1 MAKEGFNHPQML
13 ENGTS
18 PPVSRKRMAKLTLAA
33 LGVVFGDIGTS
44 PLYTVQACFSEF
56 IGLKPVP
63 ENVLGILSLITWAL
77 IIVVTLKYVL
87 VVMRADNRGEGGVLA
102 LMALVSRRTELSVRG
117 RNIFLMLGMAGAALF
132 YGDCL
137 LTPAISV
144 LSAIEGLNVAT
155 PALEPLVVPLAL
167 GVLIALFAVQHYG
180 TGGVGR
186 LFGPITLVW
195 FVVILVLGLC
205 QIVQAPQVLIALSP
219 LEAFD
224 FATRHGFIAF
234 VALGAVT
241 LAVTGAEAL
250 YADMGHFGP
259 KPIRLAWLCV
269 VLPSLL
275 ANYYGQGALLLLDPA
290 AVENPF
296 FRLAPS
302 WALYPLVAL
311 ATAATV
317 IASQATISGAF
328 SMAQQATLLGLSP
341 RVRIQHTSASEFG
354 QIYVPAINWM
364 QLAGVV
370 VLVLAFKSSTNLA
383 AAYGI
388 AVTGTMLVTTVL
400 VFALAL
406 RAWKWGWPL
415 SLLVL
420 GSFMA
425 VDATLM
431 SANMVKFVQGGWV
444 PLALAVVIF
453 TAMWTWHKGR
463 IAVAARENEGSLPMT
478 TLLGSIN
485 PSRVHRPQGT
495 AVYLTAF
502 SGNAPN
508 CLLHNLKHNEVLHEQ
523 VVLLTVEV
531 PDEPYVP
538 PNARAQVSHLGK
550 GVHHVLLRYGFM
562 EQPDVPRDLAPLA
575 ERGVP
580 FDPMRTSY
588 FVGRNTFVAATRPL
602 LPRWQEKL
610 FLTLARV
617 ASNAGDFFG
626 LPANRVV
633 ELGSRIE
640 I

>member
-1 MAKEGFNHPQML
+1 M
-13 ENGTS
+13 
-18 PPVSRKRMAKLTLAA
+18 SRRRLAGLSLAA

-44 PLYTVQACFSEF
+44 PLYTMKECFSEF
-56 IGLKPVP
+56 TGLKPTH
-63 ENVLGILSLITWAL
+63 EDVLGILSLITWTL
-77 IIVVTLKYVL
+77 IIVVTLKYVT

-102 LMALVSRRTELSVRG
+102 LMALIARRAGLPAG
-117 RNIFLMLGMAGAALF
+117 RRNFYVMLGMAGAALF
-132 YGDCL
+132 YGDSL
-137 LTPAISV
+137 LTPAVTV
-144 LSAIEGLNVAT
+144 LSSIEGLNVAT
-155 PALEPLVVPLAL
+155 PAFQPLVVPIAL
-167 GVLIALFAVQHYG
+167 GVLVALFSVQRFG

-186 LFGPITLVW
+186 LFGPITLLW
-195 FVVILVLGLC
+195 FSTLLLLGLW
-205 QIVQAPQVLIALSP
+205 QIVQTPQVLAALWP
-219 LEAFD
+219 LYAVD
-224 FATRHGFIAF
+224 FAIRHRFVAF

-250 YADMGHFGP
+250 YTDMGHFGR
-259 KPIRLAWLCV
+259 KPIRLAWFGV
-269 VLPSLL
+269 VLPALL
-275 ANYYGQGALLLLDPA
+275 ANYYGQGGLLLADATAL
-290 AVENPF
+290 ENPF
-296 FRLAPS
+296 FRLAPQ
-302 WALYPLVAL
+302 WALYPMVVL
-311 ATAATV
+311 ATAAAV

-328 SMAQQATLLGLSP
+328 SMAQQAALLGLSP

-354 QIYVPAINWM
+354 QIYVPAINWIQM
-364 QLAGVV
+364 FGVAI
-370 VLVLAFKSSTNLA
+370 LVLSFKSSSNLA

-388 AVTGTMLVTTVL
+388 AVTGTMLVDSIL
-400 VFALAL
+400 VSALAL
-406 RAWKWGWPL
+406 RVWKWGWPL
-415 SLLVL
+415 TILVF
-420 GSFMA
+420 GGFMT

-431 SANMVKFVQGGWV
+431 SANMLKFLEGGWV
-444 PLALAVVIF
+444 PLAMAITIF
-453 TAMWTWHKGR
+453 AAMWTWMKGR
-463 IAVAARENEGSLPMT
+463 MAVAAREQEGSLPME
-478 TLLGSIN
+478 TLLSSIN

-538 PNARAQVSHLGK
+538 PNARAHVAHLGK
-550 GVHHVLLRYGFM
+550 GVHHVVLRYGFM

-580 FDPMRTSY
+580 VDPMRTSY
-588 FVGRNTFVAATRPL
+588 FVGRNSFVPATKPL

-610 FLTLARV
+610 FLVLARL
-617 ASNAGDFFG
+617 ASSAGDFFG

>member
-1 MAKEGFNHPQML
+1 MAVEALTQQPGR
-13 ENGTS
+13 
-18 PPVSRKRMAKLTLAA
+18 SRTAKLTLAA

-44 PLYTVQACFSEF
+44 PLYTVKECFSEF
-56 IGLKPVP
+56 TGLKPVP
-63 ENVLGILSLITWAL
+63 EDVLGILSLITWAL
-77 IIVVTLKYVL
+77 IVIVTLKYVV

-102 LMALVSRRTELSVRG
+102 LMALVSRRSEITPRR
-117 RNIFLMLGMAGAALF
+117 RNFYIMLGMAGAALF

-144 LSAIEGLNVAT
+144 LSAVEGLNVAT
-155 PALEPLVVPLAL
+155 PAFEPLVVPIAL
-167 GVLIALFAVQHYG
+167 GVIIALFAVQRIG
-180 TGGVGR
+180 TAGVGR
-186 LFGPITLVW
+186 WFGPVTAVW
-195 FVVILVLGLC
+195 FVVLLVLGLIE
-205 QIVQAPQVLIALSP
+205 IVKAPAILLALSP
-219 LEAFD
+219 LQAID
-224 FATRHGFIAF
+224 FCLRHGFVAF

-250 YADMGHFGP
+250 YADMGHFGR

-275 ANYYGQGALLLLDPA
+275 ANYYGQGALLLSDPGA
-290 AVENPF
+290 MENPF
-296 FRLAPS
+296 FRLAPA
-302 WALYPLVAL
+302 WMLYPLVAL

-328 SMAQQATLLGLSP
+328 SMAQQAALLGLSP
-341 RVRIQHTSASEFG
+341 RVRIEHTSASEFG

-370 VLVLAFKSSTNLA
+370 ALVLSFKSSTNLA

-388 AVTGTMLVTTVL
+388 AVTGTMLVTTLL
-400 VFALAL
+400 VFVLAV
-406 RAWKWGWPL
+406 RTWKWSWPL
-415 SLLVL
+415 AIVVL
-420 GSFMA
+420 GSFMV
-425 VDATLM
+425 VDGTLFA
-431 SANMVKFVQGGWV
+431 ANMVKFVQGGWV
-444 PLALAVVIF
+444 PLALALLIF
-453 TAMWTWHKGR
+453 TAMWTWLKGR
-463 IAVAARENEGSLPMT
+463 LAVAARENEGALPME
-478 TLLGSIN
+478 TLLSSIN
-485 PSRVHRPQGT
+485 PGRVHRPQGT

-538 PNARAQVSHLGK
+538 PNARAQVRHFGK

-562 EQPDVPRDLAPLA
+562 EQPDVPRDLLPLA
-575 ERGVP
+575 DRGVP
-580 FDPMRTSY
+580 VDPMRTSY
-588 FVGRNTFVAATRPL
+588 FVGRNSFVAAARPL

-610 FLTLARV
+610 FLVLARV
-617 ASNAGDFFG
+617 AASAGDFFQ

>member
-1 MAKEGFNHPQML
+1 M
-13 ENGTS
+13 
-18 PPVSRKRMAKLTLAA
+18 SRKRFARLSLAA

-44 PLYTVQACFSEF
+44 PLYTVKECFSEF
-56 IGLKPVP
+56 TGLRPVP
-63 ENVLGILSLITWAL
+63 EDVFGILSLITWAL
-77 IIVVTLKYVL
+77 IIIVTVKYVM

-102 LMALVSRRTELSVRG
+102 LMALVSRRSELTPRW
-117 RNIFLMLGMAGAALF
+117 RTIFLMLGMAGAALF

-144 LSAIEGLNVAT
+144 LSAVEGLNVAT
-155 PALEPLVVPLAL
+155 PAFEPLVIPLAL
-167 GVLIALFAVQHYG
+167 GVLIGLFMVQKFG
-180 TGGVGR
+180 TAGVGR
-186 LFGPITLVW
+186 WFGPIMLIWFATL
-195 FVVILVLGLC
+195 LGLGLWE
-205 QIVQAPQVLIALSP
+205 IVHAPHILLALSP
-219 LEAFD
+219 LHALHFM
-224 FATRHGFIAF
+224 FRHGFIAF
-234 VALGAVT
+234 IALGGVT

-250 YADMGHFGP
+250 YADMGHFGQ
-259 KPIRLAWLCV
+259 KPIRYAWLGV

-275 ANYYGQGALLLLDPA
+275 ANYYGQGALLLSDPTA
-290 AVENPF
+290 IENPF

-302 WALYPLVAL
+302 AILYPMVAL

-364 QLAGVV
+364 QLGGIVI
-370 VLVLAFKSSTNLA
+370 LVLAFKSSTNLA

-388 AVTGTMLVTTVL
+388 AVTGTMLVTTLLVL
-400 VFALAL
+400 ALAV
-406 RAWKWGWPL
+406 RAWKWSWPL
-415 SLLVL
+415 AILVF

-425 VDATLM
+425 IDATLM
-431 SANMVKFVQGGWV
+431 AANVMKFLQGGWV
-444 PLALAVVIF
+444 PLALALVIF
-453 TAMWTWHKGR
+453 AAMWTWFKGR
-463 IAVAARENEGSLPMT
+463 MAVAVREREGTLPME

-502 SGNAPN
+502 SGNAPS

-538 PNARAQVSHLGK
+538 PNARAQVAHLGK
-550 GVHHVLLRYGFM
+550 GVHHVVLRYGFM
-562 EQPDVPRDLAPLA
+562 EQPDVPRDLIPLA
-575 ERGVP
+575 DRGVP
-580 FDPMRTSY
+580 VDPMRTSY
-588 FVGRNTFVAATRPL
+588 FVGRNSFVPATRPL

-610 FLTLARV
+610 FLILARF
-617 ASNAGDFFG
+617 ASSAGDFFG